1 MVSHETISI
10 SLAAICRVMIDSL
23 GFQEKAARQSKVPSA
38 YLMQLKRCMKNH
50 LVNMK

>member
-23 GFQEKAARQSKVPSA
+23 GFQQQGNQNSKVPSA
-38 YLMQLKRCMKNH
+38 YLMQLKRFMKNH